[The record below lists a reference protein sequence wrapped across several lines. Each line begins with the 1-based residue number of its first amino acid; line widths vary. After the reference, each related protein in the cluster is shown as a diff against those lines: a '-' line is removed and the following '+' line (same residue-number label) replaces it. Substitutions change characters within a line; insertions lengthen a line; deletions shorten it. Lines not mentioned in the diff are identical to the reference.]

1 MIIQYNTDKTITGD
15 ERNEDYF
22 TSLISKELDRFQSH
36 LTRVE
41 VHLKDEN
48 GKKDGFQD
56 IRCLIEARME
66 GKPPIAVSNQAD
78 TVSNAVSGAI
88 DKLKSSLETIIGRIK
103 TR

>member
-15 ERNEDYF
+15 ERSEDYF
-22 TSLISKELDRFQSH
+22 TSLISKELDRFSSQ

-48 GKKDGFQD
+48 GKKDGLQD
-56 IRCLIEARME
+56 IRCLLEARME

-88 DKLKSSLETIIGRIK
+88 DKLKSSLETIIGRFK